1 MTGSRCASGSASR
14 VKTFHQLDTIAA
26 SAVLPLVVVG
36 KIREELLRQA
46 RALDLEEIGQSPRLG
61 LGHDAVVPV
70 ADITA
75 QKERPQVR
83 RDGVEARLIN
93 SAGKIKLK
101 GGFIDVTGTE
111 TSLSNKV
118 FKSDKSIS
126 VKRGSRITVNVPGAG
141 SEAFSCADTFEM
153 EGGHVEVVSADD
165 CVGAE
170 TNVVI
175 TGGKFYGYSLQ
186 NDVFDTNAGD
196 ITVDGG
202 LVLAYTTAQEPT
214 DNPSKTVGSFGFDVN
229 GYTVNINGGTVVAIG
244 GDNLKGNHMPSLAG
258 TQNLFVDEEVA
269 SSKYSGKYLSLQV
282 GGTNTTLDFA
292 GAAEDAF
299 DTSKRAGLRI
309 VKVGGINRFAM
320 LTANGV
326 VTNMDFAAS
335 AGASSQVQMVL
346 DGANNTVTYTVGRM
360 QLGTYPRKA
369 KQAGV
374 STVGFTGATDVNS
387 LFGTHY
393 FKGLDSNLAKVA
405 GVEYATVEDAI
416 AANRGQIELLW
427 DSSWNPAF
435 GGDYTI
441 ATNGFVLAIG
451 GELAY
456 RVTDNR
462 DGTLTV
468 SVKGGAAPEAPEAA
482 SVTIVGTSVRVGVAD
497 VKANLWYALEK
508 TTDLTKPF
516 TVDSTTWA
524 SGAQILAGDKE
535 LVIALGGTDKQA
547 FYRVVVS
554 TTAP

>member
-1 MTGSRCASGSASR
+1 M
-14 VKTFHQLDTIAA
+14 
-26 SAVLPLVVVG
+26 
-36 KIREELLRQA
+36 
-46 RALDLEEIGQSPRLG
+46 
-61 LGHDAVVPV
+61 
-70 ADITA
+70 
-75 QKERPQVR
+75 
-83 RDGVEARLIN
+83 
-93 SAGKIKLK
+93 
-101 GGFIDVTGTE
+101 
-111 TSLSNKV
+111 
-118 FKSDKSIS
+118 
-126 VKRGSRITVNVPGAG
+126 
-141 SEAFSCADTFEM
+141 
-153 EGGHVEVVSADD
+153 
-165 CVGAE
+165 
-170 TNVVI
+170 
-175 TGGKFYGYSLQ
+175 
-186 NDVFDTNAGD
+186 
-196 ITVDGG
+196 
-202 LVLAYTTAQEPT
+202 
-214 DNPSKTVGSFGFDVN
+214 
-229 GYTVNINGGTVVAIG
+229 AI
-244 GDNLKGNHMPSLAG
+244 
-258 TQNLFVDEEVA
+258 
-269 SSKYSGKYLSLQV
+269 

-299 DTSKRAGLRI
+299 DTSKRAGLCI
-309 VKVGGINRFAM
+309 VKVGGVNRFAM

-360 QLGTYPRKA
+360 QLGTYPMKA

-374 STVGFTGATDVNS
+374 STVGFTGATVVNS

-416 AANRGQIELLW
+416 AANRGQVELLW

-468 SVKGGAAPEAPEAA
+468 SVEGGAAPEAPEAA

-524 SGAQILAGDKE
+524 SGAQLLAGDKE
-535 LVIALGGTDKQA
+535 LVIALGGTDKRA
-547 FYRVVVS
+547 FCRVVVS